1 MYETDINMCKKC
13 TLKCITNM
21 EKYFKKPILIVVKY
35 LVRIIIKY
43 YNRFDDFDPIVRD
56 QSEVKRNRTT
66 KIKYNILVKNVSMY
80 IWYLVNTP

>member
-1 MYETDINMCKKC
+1 
-13 TLKCITNM
+13 M

-66 KIKYNILVKNVSMY
+66 KIQYNTLVKNVSTY
-80 IWYLVNTP
+80 IWYLVNTPYA